1 MIPERFFNGIM
12 RIINKIKDG
21 KEFLLDRWKNVNILV
36 LDRYLLRQFFP
47 FFFIAISMFVF
58 LLLLI
63 DLFSNI
69 VRYLNN
75 DVPVLSM
82 LKISFFFIPK
92 SISYAMPISLLF
104 AAAYTLGD
112 LYSRN
117 ELTTVFSTGIPFWR
131 FSFPLVIVGLTASI
145 FMFFFDDIVVIPAQ
159 KLKSEYTRRAL
170 NQRVYEINSEVV
182 IKARNGRLIY
192 SVDFYDSEKHI
203 LNGVSIIEMDENGK
217 FVSQIRA
224 RSASWNDEYWE
235 FRNASIYQYEGDI
248 LRIKPLQLNTSY
260 NEHPDMFRRNS
271 VDVEELP
278 VKQVGFLIN
287 DLRSAGLPYQHVQ
300 ANFHHRYSFAVTSL
314 IVMIL
319 SISTGGRFKKN
330 ILLMSLFTSLSVA
343 VVYYITEMLSMTM
356 AGLNYFHPAIGAWFP
371 IVLFIFIGIVLL
383 RGAKT

>member
-12 RIINKIKDG
+12 GIIKNG
-21 KEFLLDRWKNVNILV
+21 RELLFKGWKNANILV

-47 FFFIAISMFVF
+47 FFLIAISMFVF
-58 LLLLI
+58 LLILI

-75 DVPVLSM
+75 EVPILTI

-92 SISYAMPISLLF
+92 SICYAMPISLLF

-131 FSFPLVIVGLTASI
+131 FSLSLVIVGLTASI

-159 KLKSEYTRRAL
+159 KIKSELTRRAL
-170 NQRVYEINSEVV
+170 NQRIFEINTEVV

-192 SVDFYDSEKHI
+192 SVDFFDSEKLV
-203 LNGVSIIEMDENGK
+203 LNGISIIEMDENGK
-217 FVSQIRA
+217 FISQIRA

-248 LRIKPLQLNTSY
+248 LRIRPLQFNTSY
-260 NEHPDMFRRNS
+260 TEHPDMFRRNS
-271 VDVEELP
+271 VNVDELP
-278 VKQVGFLIN
+278 AREVGYLID

-300 ANFHHRYSFAVTSL
+300 ANYYHRYSFAVTSL
-314 IVMIL
+314 IVMVL
-319 SISTGGRFKKN
+319 SISMGGRFRKN

-371 IVLFIFIGIVLL
+371 VVLFIFIGIFLL
-383 RGAKT
+383 RSAKT